1 MIESAKTLNV
11 AEFAPAVWQAK
22 HLTAGGYAGSG
33 LIERLRLKVR
43 RSALAKMMVCV
54 TDFSLWFSLPLS
66 IWLTT
71 GWVGLIFHWQ
81 AISKM
86 ACQMENVPH
95 EAKPACRQRVRR

>member
-11 AEFAPAVWQAK
+11 AEFAPAGWQVR
-22 HLTAGGYAGSG
+22 HFTAGEHAGSG
-33 LIERLRLKVR
+33 LFEQLRLKVR
-43 RSALAKMMVCV
+43 SSALARMMVYF

-81 AISKM
+81 AIPKM
-86 ACQMENVPH
+86 ACQMENVLL
-95 EAKPACRQRVRR
+95 EAKPGFRKRVRR